1 MIKTDDFFMIE
12 NQYWLPTALLL
23 ALVTLAIPGAYAQ
36 DPDAAETDAYLA
48 QADIAMQAKDYRKAA
63 AEYRKAAEAGSS
75 TETAGIATRMAFAY
89 RFNDESLRAAKR
101 WVKLDPDSDEAR
113 LYLAQTYFR
122 LGDIGN
128 ARRQYARIIDSDSEE
143 PGHRLLSLV
152 RYLSEEG
159 APENA
164 DKLMRALA
172 KPYKDSAW
180 AHYAAAVLALE
191 AGDAQ
196 YAMQR
201 ALRASEL
208 APDSVRPKLLYARAL
223 MIDGEPEKAI
233 DYTARIIGDDPA
245 PDADARMELAIMY
258 MMNDRDDDA
267 LSQVNQVLLEESG
280 RTDALRLMA
289 IINYRQGNLDVAR
302 DDFQDLL
309 ATGQYRMDALYYL
322 ARIADFREDYARA
335 IGLYSEV
342 VYGDNAINSQRRASA
357 LLAFELDDTEAAIE
371 TLDKFGD
378 SSPTHAIDALLAK
391 AQLLASLERYDES
404 LEHYDQVVDYRPDDE
419 GIALSR
425 AELLL
430 RMDRLDAALDAYKAA
445 VRRWPK
451 SALALNA
458 YGYTLADRTDRYR
471 EAEKLIRKA
480 IKFDPDNPAIIDSL
494 GWVLFKLGRL
504 DESLVELQR
513 AYDAF
518 DDHEVAAHL
527 VEVLVALKRRDEALA
542 LLVEAEEKQPDS
554 TLLADVRARLFP
566 ESP

>member
-1 MIKTDDFFMIE
+1 MIE
-12 NQYWLPTALLL
+12 NQYWLPAALLL
-23 ALVTLAIPGAYAQ
+23 TLVTLAIPANAEG
-36 DPDAAETDAYLA
+36 PDAAETDAYLA

-63 AEYRKAAEAGSS
+63 VEYRKAAEAGSS
-75 TETAGIATRMAFAY
+75 IETAGIATRLAFAY

-101 WVKLDPDSDEAR
+101 WVKLDPDSDEAQ

-128 ARRQYARIIDSDSEE
+128 SRRQYARIVESSDEP

-180 AHYAAAVLALE
+180 AHYSAAALALE
-191 AGDAQ
+191 AGDTEH
-196 YAMQR
+196 AMQR
-201 ALRASEL
+201 ALRSSEL
-208 APDSVRPKLLYARAL
+208 APESVRPKLLYARAL
-223 MIDGEPEKAI
+223 MIDGEPDKAI

-245 PDADARMELAIMY
+245 PDAEARMELAIMY
-258 MMNDRDDDA
+258 MMNGRDDDA
-267 LSQVNQVLLEESG
+267 LSQVNQVLLEQSG

-289 IINYRQGNLDVAR
+289 IINFRQGNLDVAE
-302 DDFQDLL
+302 DDFHDLM

-322 ARIADFREDYARA
+322 ARIADFREDYERA
-335 IGLYSEV
+335 IGLYREV

-357 LLAFELDDTEAAIE
+357 LLAFELDDTEAAVE
-371 TLDKFGD
+371 TLDEFGE
-378 SSPTHAIDALLAK
+378 SSPTHAVDALLAK
-391 AQLLASLERYDES
+391 AQLLASLEKYDES
-404 LEHYDQVVDYRPDDE
+404 LEYYDRVVDYRPDDE
-419 GIALSR
+419 GTALSR

-445 VRRWPK
+445 ARRWPK
-451 SALALNA
+451 SALSLNA

-480 IKFDPDNPAIIDSL
+480 IKYDPDSPAIIDSL
-494 GWVLFKLGRL
+494 GWVLFKLDRL
-504 DESLVELQR
+504 DESLVDLKR
-513 AYDAF
+513 AYAAF

-527 VEVLVALKRRDEALA
+527 IEVLVALGRQDEALA
-542 LLVEAEEKQPDS
+542 LLAEAEEKQPES

-566 ESP
+566 ETP

>member
-1 MIKTDDFFMIE
+1 MIE
-12 NQYWLPTALLL
+12 NHYWLPTALLL
-23 ALVTLAIPGAYAQ
+23 ALVTLAIPGAHAQ
-36 DPDAAETDAYLA
+36 DPDATETDAHLA
-48 QADIAMQAKDYRKAA
+48 QADIAMQARDYRKAA

-75 TETAGIATRMAFAY
+75 IETAAIATRLAFAY
-89 RFNDESLRAAKR
+89 RFNDESLRTARR
-101 WVKLDPDSDEAR
+101 WVKLDPDSDEAQ

-122 LGDIGN
+122 LGDITN
-128 ARRQYARIIDSDSEE
+128 ARRQYARIIEASNEQ

-159 APENA
+159 TPENA

-180 AHYAAAVLALE
+180 AHYAAAALALE
-191 AGDAQ
+191 AGDTRH
-196 YAMQR
+196 AMER
-201 ALRASEL
+201 ALRSSEL
-208 APDSVRPKLLYARAL
+208 APESVRPKLLYARAL
-223 MIDGEPEKAI
+223 MIDGEPDKAI

-258 MMNDRDDDA
+258 MMNGRDDDA

-289 IINYRQGNLDVAR
+289 IINYRQGHLDVAS
-302 DDFQDLL
+302 DDFEDLL

-322 ARIADFREDYARA
+322 ARIADFREDHARA
-335 IGLYSEV
+335 VALYREV

-371 TLDKFGD
+371 TLDEFGG

-391 AQLLASLERYDES
+391 AQLLASLDRYDES
-404 LEHYDQVVDYRPDDE
+404 LAVYDRVVDYRPDDE

-430 RMDRLDAALDAYKAA
+430 RMDRLDAALEAYRTAA
-445 VRRWPK
+445 RRWPK
-451 SALALNA
+451 SALSLNA

-480 IKFDPDNPAIIDSL
+480 IKYDPDSPAIIDSL

-504 DESLVELQR
+504 DESLVDLQR
-513 AYDAF
+513 AYAAF

-527 VEVLVALKRRDEALA
+527 VEVLVALGRQDEALV

-554 TLLADVRARLFP
+554 KLLADVRARLFP
-566 ESP
+566 ETP